1 MPRLVLLRHGES
13 VWNRDN
19 LFTGWTDVDLS
30 DRGVYE
36 AKQAAALLKAHDIR
50 FDHCFTSVLKRAIHT
65 LCIMLDE
72 MGLAWLPV
80 SRSWRLNERHYGAL
94 QGRNKDQ
101 MRQEVGEEQV
111 HKWRRSYTARPPA
124 LDKKDERYSGRDPK
138 YTMIPRGQLP
148 LGESLEDTVAR
159 MLPYWQERVEPLLMD
174 DCTPLIAAHGTSLR
188 GLVKYIDN
196 IPDADIEQVEIPTGK
211 PLIYELDQDLCPIR
225 SFYLDERA
233 PSGSTP
239 SSILVNTA
247 FADCQTTPRMA
258 NVIGS
263 PIKGSDGGWPSQT
276 PRAPSTTATRVD
288 HQCAW

>member
-30 DRGVYE
+30 ERGVDE

-65 LCIMLDE
+65 LWIVLDE
-72 MGLAWLPV
+72 MDLAWLPV

-101 MRQEVGEEQV
+101 MRREVGEEQV

-124 LDKKDERYSGRDPK
+124 LDKRDERYPGRDPK

-148 LGESLEDTVAR
+148 LGESLCSPIGRSASNRCSWKAAR
-159 MLPYWQERVEPLLMD
+159 LSSPRTAPALGVSLNIS
-174 DCTPLIAAHGTSLR
+174 TTSRMRTLSRLR
-188 GLVKYIDN
+188 FR
-196 IPDADIEQVEIPTGK
+196 PES
-211 PLIYELDQDLCPIR
+211 R
-225 SFYLDERA
+225 SFMSL
-233 PSGSTP
+233 
-239 SSILVNTA
+239 
-247 FADCQTTPRMA
+247 
-258 NVIGS
+258 
-263 PIKGSDGGWPSQT
+263 IK
-276 PRAPSTTATRVD
+276 V
-288 HQCAW
+288 